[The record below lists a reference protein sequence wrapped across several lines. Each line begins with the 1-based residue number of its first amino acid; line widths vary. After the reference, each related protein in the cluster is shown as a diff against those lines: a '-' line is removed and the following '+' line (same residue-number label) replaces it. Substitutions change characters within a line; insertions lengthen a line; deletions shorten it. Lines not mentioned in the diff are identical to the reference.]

1 MKYPSERTDLK
12 VLEDLVP
19 KSMVCPLC
27 GGKVFVTNYGS
38 RFSGSPFI
46 DVYFGYKCSECLS
59 DFNATGKLCYEHS
72 KKPTLIIDGKNITT
86 YHNVNGVQCEGEI
99 KFSPFSRR
107 LF

>member
-46 DVYFGYKCSECLS
+46 IDVYFGYKCSECLS
-59 DFNATGKLCYEHS
+59 DFNATGKILYYSGTPQLVVEDR
-72 KKPTLIIDGKNITT
+72 IVNT
-86 YHNVNGVQCEGEI
+86 YHNVNGVQCMGEI
-99 KFSPFSRR
+99 QSRKPFRR
-107 LF
+107 

>member
-86 YHNVNGVQCEGEI
+86 YYSVNGVLGEGE
-99 KFSPFSRR
+99 SEVCAFSRR
-107 LF
+107 

>member
-1 MKYPSERTDLK
+1 MSYLSEKTELQ

-19 KSMVCPLC
+19 RTIKCPLC
-27 GGKVFVTNYGS
+27 GGKVYVKEYGS
-38 RFSGSPFI
+38 SFSGFPST
-46 DVYFGYKCSECLS
+46 DVHFSFKCSDCGS

>member
-59 DFNATGKLCYEHS
+59 DLS
-72 KKPTLIIDGKNITT
+72 
-86 YHNVNGVQCEGEI
+86 V
-99 KFSPFSRR
+99 R
-107 LF
+107 LFLLECH